1 MKNPTAFWALT
12 GAEAEGG
19 SRQARTLSTAE
30 LPPCPTQLPGEGRGP
45 SRCEGE
51 PGAPRPVPAFR
62 RRRSGRR
69 SPATPS
75 PAPGRSPRPLGR
87 LPSAPPAA
95 RERCP
100 GRAAAGP
107 ERGCPGPQAAKV
119 EGDFPPPAG
128 KGKRRAGTARVAAG
142 GTHLRPRPCPREPGA
157 GAGQPV
163 SNSKDV
169 SGSGSALKY
178 GRSLPRS
185 RPRGSPRPR
194 AAAAHAPAALSG
206 TAGPPMAE
214 APRPP
219 RP

>member
-157 GAGQPV
+157 GG
-163 SNSKDV
+163 
-169 SGSGSALKY
+169 
-178 GRSLPRS
+178 
-185 RPRGSPRPR
+185 GSPSPIRKTSAAR
-194 AAAAHAPAALSG
+194 AARLSTGAAYPAHGPAAPP
-206 TAGPPMAE
+206 GP
-214 APRPP
+214 APPP
-219 RP
+219 PTPRRL